1 MGVNGILDEIQ
12 NTFANKDIKEQE
24 KLKKWE
30 EIAKSKEG
38 EVDVTLALALLFSG
52 QNASIFHG
60 LQTGEYLSMCFFLK
74 RFITHF

>member
-38 EVDVTLALALLFSG
+38 EVDVTLA
-52 QNASIFHG
+52 
-60 LQTGEYLSMCFFLK
+60 
-74 RFITHF
+74 